1 VALRRFRVLGWSAT
15 AKGGPGLPGDK
26 KVIVTMPAYKAAR
39 TLEKTL
45 RDLPRE
51 SIDDII
57 LVDDASP
64 DNTVEVARRLG
75 IHTIEHPENRGYG
88 GNQKTCY
95 DTALAHGA
103 DVVVLLHPDYQ
114 YDPTMVTDLVAP
126 ILSGEAD
133 FAFGSRFRRHRRD
146 PLKGGM
152 PIYRWIGNRVTTF
165 VENLVLGTRFTEMH
179 SGYKAYNR
187 HFLENVPYH
196 SYSDGFVFDS
206 QMLVDAVLARRFR
219 IREVAIPTRY
229 TEESSSA
236 SIYNSIKYVLLTVNY
251 ALRGRFR
258 RRLRRQAVPRPE
270 S

>member
-1 VALRRFRVLGWSAT
+1 
-15 AKGGPGLPGDK
+15 LPGDK

-45 RDLPRE
+45 HDLPRE

-64 DNTVEVARRLG
+64 DNTVEVARSLG
-75 IHTIEHPENRGYG
+75 IHTIEHSENRGYG

-95 DTALAHGA
+95 DAALAHGA

-114 YDPTMVTDLVAP
+114 YDPKMVTDLAAP
-126 ILSGEAD
+126 IVSGEAD
-133 FAFGSRFRRHRRD
+133 FAFGSRFRRNRRD

-152 PIYRWIGNRVTTF
+152 PLYRWIGNRVTTF
-165 VENLVLGTRFTEMH
+165 MENLVLGTKFTEMH

-236 SIYNSIKYVLLTVNY
+236 SIYNSIKYVLLTVLY

-258 RRLRRQAVPRPE
+258 RQSGDPAEPRSE

>member
-1 VALRRFRVLGWSAT
+1 MPDG
-15 AKGGPGLPGDK
+15 K
-26 KVIVTMPAYKAAR
+26 KVIVAMPAYKAAD
-39 TLEKTL
+39 TLEKTVY
-45 RDLPRE
+45 DLPRE

-64 DNTVEVARRLG
+64 DSTAEVARRLG
-75 IHTIEHPENRGYG
+75 IHTIEHSENRGYG

-95 DTALAHGA
+95 DAALRRGA

-114 YDPTMVTDLVAP
+114 YDPKMVSDLVAP

-133 FAFGSRFRRHRRD
+133 FTFGSRFRLHWRD
-146 PLKGGM
+146 PLRGGM
-152 PIYRWIGNRVTTF
+152 PLHRWVGNRLTTF
-165 VENLVLGTRFTEMH
+165 IENLLLGTNFTEMH
-179 SGYKAYNR
+179 SGFKAYNR
-187 HFLENVPYH
+187 YFLENVPYH
-196 SYSDGFVFDS
+196 DYSDAFVFDS

-236 SIYNSIKYVLLTVNY
+236 SIYNSLKYVFLTVIY

-258 RRLRRQAVPRPE
+258 RQPRSDAEPRPE
-270 S
+270 P

>member
-1 VALRRFRVLGWSAT
+1 
-15 AKGGPGLPGDK
+15 LPGDK
-26 KVIVTMPAYKAAR
+26 KVIVTMPAYKAER

-45 RDLPRE
+45 HDLPRE

-75 IHTIEHPENRGYG
+75 IHTIEHSENRGYG

-114 YDPTMVTDLVAP
+114 YDPKMVTDLVAP
-126 ILSGEAD
+126 IVSGEAD
-133 FAFGSRFRRHRRD
+133 FAFGSRFRRDRRD

-152 PIYRWIGNRVTTF
+152 PRYRWVGNRITTF
-165 VENLVLGTRFTEMH
+165 MENLVLGTKFTEMH
-179 SGYKAYNR
+179 SGFKAYSR
-187 HFLENVPYH
+187 HFLEIVPYH
-196 SYSDGFVFDS
+196 DYSDGFVFDS

-219 IREVAIPTRY
+219 IQEVAIPTRY

-236 SIYNSIKYVLLTVNY
+236 SIYNSLKYVLLTVLY
-251 ALRGRFR
+251 AFRGRFR
-258 RRLRRQAVPRPE
+258 RRSDGPAEPQVE

>member
-1 VALRRFRVLGWSAT
+1 M
-15 AKGGPGLPGDK
+15 PLPGDK
-26 KVIVTMPAYKAAR
+26 KVIVTMPAYKAAL

-45 RDLPRE
+45 HDLPRE

-64 DNTVEVARRLG
+64 DNTAEISRSLG
-75 IHTIEHPENRGYG
+75 IHTVDHSENRGYG

-95 DTALAHGA
+95 DAALARGA

-114 YDPTMVTDLVAP
+114 YDPKMVTDLVAP
-126 ILSGEAD
+126 IISGEAD
-133 FAFGSRFRRHRRD
+133 FTFGSRFRRHWRD

-152 PIYRWIGNRVTTF
+152 PLYRWVGNRITTLI
-165 VENLVLGTRFTEMH
+165 ENLVLGTHFTELH

-187 HFLENVPYH
+187 CFLENIPYH
-196 SYSDGFVFDS
+196 DYSDAFVFDS

-236 SIYNSIKYVLLTVNY
+236 SIYNSLAYVFLTVIY
-251 ALRGRFR
+251 ALRR
-258 RRLRRQAVPRPE
+258 RVHRRPQSQVDTQPGP
-270 S
+270 

>member
-1 VALRRFRVLGWSAT
+1 VA
-15 AKGGPGLPGDK
+15 LPGDK

-64 DNTVEVARRLG
+64 DNTVEVARRLS

-95 DTALAHGA
+95 DAALARGA

-114 YDPTMVTDLVAP
+114 YDPKMVTDLVAP
-126 ILSGEAD
+126 IVSGEAD
-133 FAFGSRFRRHRRD
+133 FTFGSRFRRHWRD

-152 PIYRWIGNRVTTF
+152 PLYRWIGNRITTF
-165 VENLVLGTRFTEMH
+165 VENLVLGTKFTEMH
-179 SGYKAYNR
+179 SGFKAYNR
-187 HFLENVPYH
+187 YLLKNVPYH

-206 QMLVDAVLARRFR
+206 QMLVDAVLARHFR
-219 IREVAIPTRY
+219 IHEVAIPTRY

-236 SIYNSIKYVLLTVNY
+236 SIYNSIRYVLLTVIY

-258 RRLRRQAVPRPE
+258 RQLRGKVEPRPE